1 MTTAT
6 SSSVSLID
14 RVKNILFSPSTEWP
28 VIAAESSSVADIYTK
43 YAIPLALIPAIASFL
58 AFGVFGYSFGPLS
71 MKTSIGSALV
81 TAVLTFVLS
90 LVMLYVIAWIVNA
103 LAPTFDGQKNA
114 LNAFKLVA
122 YSYTASFLSGALVL
136 IPYIGTLSFLVGLYS
151 LYLLYTGLP
160 VLMKNPPAKTMAYFV
175 VSMVCGI
182 VASVITFALVSCV
195 APRPSIGMG
204 GDSEISI
211 NTPMGKMKVDT
222 TKQGSDGGGS
232 VTIKAPDGKEVK
244 IEAKTDKD
252 TGKVTINAPGASI
265 ELDAKKME
273 EFAKQME
280 IASKKMEE
288 ASKSGDPSAALK
300 AIQEAMKNA
309 NQAPAK

>member
-6 SSSVSLID
+6 SSNASLID
-14 RVKNILFSPSTEWP
+14 RVKNILLSPSTEWP
-28 VIAAESSSVADIYTK
+28 IIAAESGSVADIYTK

-114 LNAFKLVA
+114 FNAFKLVA
-122 YSYTASFLSGALVL
+122 YSYTASFLAGALVL
-136 IPYIGTLSFLVGLYS
+136 IPYIGMLSFLVGLYS

-175 VSMVCGI
+175 VSMLCGI
-182 VASVITFALVSCV
+182 VASVTTFALVSCL
-195 APRPSIGMG
+195 APTPKMSM

-222 TKQGSDGGGS
+222 TKQGSEGGT
-232 VTIKAPDGKEVK
+232 VTIKAPDGKEIK

-288 ASKSGDPSAALK
+288 ASKSGDPTAALK

>member
-6 SSSVSLID
+6 SSNASLID
-14 RVKNILFSPSTEWP
+14 RAKNILLTPSTEWP
-28 VIAAESSSVADIYTK
+28 VIAAESSSIADIYTK

-90 LVMLYVIAWIVNA
+90 LVMLYVISWIVNA

-136 IPYIGTLSFLVGLYS
+136 IPYIGMLSFLIGLYS

-182 VASVITFALVSCV
+182 VASVITFALVSCI
-195 APRPSIGMG
+195 APTPKMGMG

-222 TKQGSDGGGS
+222 SKQGADGGT

-288 ASKSGDPSAALK
+288 ASKSGDPTAALK